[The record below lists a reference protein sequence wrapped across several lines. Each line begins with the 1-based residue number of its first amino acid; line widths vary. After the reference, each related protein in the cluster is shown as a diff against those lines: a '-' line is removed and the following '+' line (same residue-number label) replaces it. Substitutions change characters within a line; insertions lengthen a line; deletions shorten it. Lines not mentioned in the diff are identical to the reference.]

1 MPPLYNCLVAL
12 SPKTLRPVAIRT
24 GGLQILRSP
33 AFTRIPWLVH
43 GFTTRSAGLT
53 TAYGGKTLNL
63 GFTQHDTHQRVEQN
77 RRKLL
82 VSLGAASNHRPWP
95 LIALRQVHSDII
107 HVVSSS
113 QPGPLTGDGLITN
126 LPGVALAI
134 LTADC
139 FPVLLVNTRTMA
151 IGAFH
156 AGWRGVVARIV
167 EKGVGLM
174 RREFGARP
182 EDIYAAI
189 GPGIQQC
196 CYEVGEEVKTKFE
209 SQFAYGSE
217 LFREVKN
224 SDPVREKFPLLFMNR
239 RAPGHGDLCVKLH
252 LDLREANRRQLLALG
267 VPARQ
272 IFAAKDCTACQPQR
286 FFSHR
291 KENGHT
297 GRMMAMVGIR
307 K

>member
-1 MPPLYNCLVAL
+1 MASSL
-12 SPKTLRPVAIRT
+12 KTLLPVAVRT
-24 GGLQILRSP
+24 GGLQILQSP
-33 AFTRIPWLVH
+33 ALAKIPWLVH
-43 GFTTRSAGLT
+43 GFSTRTAGLT
-53 TAYGGKTLNL
+53 TAYAGKTLNL
-63 GFTQHDTHQRVEQN
+63 GFTQDDTRRHVEQN
-77 RRKLL
+77 RRMLL
-82 VSLGAASNHRPWP
+82 LSLGAASNRRPWP

-113 QPGPLTGDGLITN
+113 QPAPLTGDGLITN
-126 LPGVALAI
+126 LPGIALAI

-139 FPVLLVNTRTMA
+139 FPVLLVDADTMA
-151 IGAFH
+151 VGAFH
-156 AGWRGVVARIV
+156 AGWRGTVARIV
-167 EKGVGLM
+167 EKGAGLM
-174 RREFGARP
+174 RREFGTRP
-182 EDIYAAI
+182 EKIHAAI

-196 CYEVGEEVKTKFE
+196 CYGVGEEVRTRFE
-209 SQFAYGSE
+209 SQFSYGCE
-217 LFREVKN
+217 LFREIKE
-224 SDPVREKFPLLFMNR
+224 SDAVREKYPMLFMNR

-272 IFAAKDCTACQPQR
+272 IFAVKDCTACQPQR

-297 GRMMAMVGIR
+297 GRMMALVGIR